1 MMEREIFYPKSRQ
14 PYQEA
19 ITMGFL
25 IINLLR
31 QETIQ
36 NLNDQFNLDLTRTK
50 IKGSIVLCNDIEDTR
65 EFNGMRAIMQEDIE
79 VDYNKQTY

>member
-1 MMEREIFYPKSRQ
+1 MVRGFFYSKSRQ